1 MSQTPLII
9 MGVQGTGKSTVGKA
23 LAERLGLSFIDGDD
37 LHPAANKEKMASG
50 TPLTDEDRAP
60 WLDAIGQTIA
70 DERERGVTCAIVCSA
85 LKRRY
90 RDQLRSYAPDLQF
103 VHLAGDRDLIAR
115 RIAHRHHEY
124 MPASLLDSQFA
135 TLEQLGDDEAGI
147 VASIEPAAK
156 DVVENILG
164 GLNEGARTC

>member
-23 LAERLGLSFIDGDD
+23 LADRLGLTFIDGDD
-37 LHPAANKEKMASG
+37 LHPAANKAKMASG
-50 TPLTDEDRAP
+50 IPLTDEDRAP
-60 WLDAIGQTIA
+60 WLDAIGETIA
-70 DERERGVTCAIVCSA
+70 RERARGVTCAIVCSA

-90 RDQLRSYAPDLQF
+90 RDQLRSFAPDLQF
-103 VHLAGDRDLIAR
+103 VHLAGSQELIAG

-135 TLEQLGDDEAGI
+135 TLEQLDDDEAGI
-147 VASIEPAAK
+147 IASIEPPAK
-156 DVVENILG
+156 DVVENIIT
-164 GLNEGARTC
+164 GLNDGTRTC

>member
-23 LAERLGLSFIDGDD
+23 LADRLGLTFIDGDD
-37 LHPAANKEKMASG
+37 LHPAANKAKMASG
-50 TPLTDEDRAP
+50 TPLTDQDRAP
-60 WLDAIGQTIA
+60 WLDAIGETIA
-70 DERERGVTCAIVCSA
+70 RERAKGVTCAIVCSA

-90 RDQLRSYAPDLQF
+90 RDQLRSFAPDLI
-103 VHLAGDRDLIAR
+103 AG

-135 TLEQLGDDEAGI
+135 TLEQLDDDEAGI
-147 VASIEPAAK
+147 IASIEQPAK
-156 DVVENILG
+156 DVVENIIT
-164 GLNEGARTC
+164 GLNDGTRTC